1 MKRFYQDI
9 IWSQNQGFFR
19 FNLAIYWQRKYKRKQ
34 KDEPLYLLTNLEDCQ
49 TTLSAYS
56 KRFGIEAMFK
66 DCKTGGYNL
75 EDSKASPDR
84 LVRLILLIALAMTAA
99 WLQGKKTVQKGQ
111 KAYICRLSEGNRNRK
126 RHSNFWVGLYGH
138 NWIVAFQECLEWVEE
153 LIGCI
158 PHKRRFYEQGLRA
171 ITLIQQSL

>member
-1 MKRFYQDI
+1 MEK
-9 IWSQNQGFFR
+9 
-19 FNLAIYWQRKYKRKQ
+19 KYKNKQ

-56 KRFGIEAMFK
+56 KRFGIEAMFL

-75 EDSKASPDR
+75 EDSKASPER

-99 WLQGKKTVQKGQ
+99 WLQGKKAVQGGQ
-111 KAYICRLSEGNRNRK
+111 QAYICRLSEGYRNRK

-138 NWIVAFQECLEWVEE
+138 NWIVAFQKCLKWVEE

-158 PHKRRFYEQGLRA
+158 PPPADFMSRA
-171 ITLIQQSL
+171 